1 MRKLI
6 KVNKSTV
13 RVRLTAWYVLL
24 LGCTLVLFSSYLYLQ
39 LRYSL
44 LGQLDTALEVTASEV
59 LNYCIEQNG
68 TPSFKQTKQFQTIS
82 SHLAHAGFAVR
93 LVSSDGKIWD
103 GFGNYQTL
111 PPLVQQKKGYSN
123 LSDRQT
129 IWRVY
134 TQPLRS
140 SSVKSWLQ
148 VAQSLQPV
156 FEASQHLLTLINFA
170 FPLVLIVAGLGGIFL
185 ADQTLRPIARIIHT
199 AQAIGPSDFSRRISY
214 QGPADE
220 VGRLAMTLDRMLDRI
235 QSAFERE
242 RRFIAD
248 ASHELRTPLT
258 AIKGRIGVTL
268 SRSRTPSEYESTLQD
283 LEREADRLIRL
294 TNGLLFLA
302 RLEQEEWEEVQWQF
316 SEVDLSNL
324 LSVLAEQMEPLGA
337 TGNIFWEENISP
349 ELFINGNCD
358 YLTSLFLNLLDNA
371 IKYTPNG
378 GRVKVEAKQED
389 ARVRV
394 AIANTGKGIPA
405 EHIPH
410 LFERFYRVE
419 SARSLSRGGAGLGLA
434 IAYEIARLHGGSIAV
449 DSQPNQIT
457 TFTVFLPQLQALK
470 KSI

>member
-13 RVRLTAWYVLL
+13 RVRLTVWYVVI
-24 LGCTLVLFSSYLYLQ
+24 LGFTLVLFSSYLYLQ

-59 LNYCIEQNG
+59 LNYCIEQDG
-68 TPSFKQTKQFQTIS
+68 HPSFRQTKQFQTIS
-82 SHLAHAGFAVR
+82 NHLAHAGFSLR

-111 PPLVQQKKGYSN
+111 PPLVQPEKGYSN

-134 TQPLRS
+134 TQPLPS
-140 SSVKSWLQ
+140 SKSWLQ

-185 ADQTLRPIARIIHT
+185 ADRALRPIARIIDT

-220 VGRLAMTLDRMLDRI
+220 VGRLAMTFDRMLDRI

-316 SEVDLSNL
+316 SEIDLSNL
-324 LSVLAEQMEPLGA
+324 LSVLVEQMEPLGV
-337 TGNIFWEENISP
+337 TGNIFWEENISA
-349 ELFINGNCD
+349 ELFINGNSD

-394 AIANTGKGIPA
+394 AIANTGKGISA

-419 SARSLSRGGAGLGLA
+419 SARSRSRGGAGLGLA
-434 IAYEIARLHGGSIAV
+434 IAYEIARLHGGAIAV
-449 DSQPNQIT
+449 ESQPNQIT
-457 TFTVFLPQLQALK
+457 TFTVFLPQLNK
-470 KSI
+470 DSKN